1 MTTERHTEYLMALKL
16 AFRFHGGQ
24 TDKGGTEYV
33 LHPLTVADKL
43 CRIEDKIVAVMHD
56 LIEDTEVSLSYLH
69 ALGFKKDIIAAIDA
83 ISKRSGNLPREA
95 YDDYITR
102 VMSNSIARR
111 VKMADLTDNMDTSRL
126 DVMSDV
132 DHRRMQ
138 KYRRVYSELK
148 GE

>member
-95 YDDYITR
+95 YNDYITR